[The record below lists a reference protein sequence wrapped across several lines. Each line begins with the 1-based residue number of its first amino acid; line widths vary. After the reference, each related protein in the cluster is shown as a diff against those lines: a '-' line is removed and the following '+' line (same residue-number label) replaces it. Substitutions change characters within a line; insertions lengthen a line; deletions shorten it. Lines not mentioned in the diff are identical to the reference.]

1 MDLQKEREKQNLVE
15 NKQNDLLVKF
25 LKQNRDRFDYA
36 DTSQWIAQEQ
46 NETDLLLVCDS
57 ITNWCEKAKNET
69 QKKELYLLLQSLWRT
84 SSYCVNLETT
94 CKSSVSK
101 YITTEKRNDELV
113 KEKRIIEIELIQT
126 KEKLNAEIEKL
137 KKEIEFINNSK

>member
-1 MDLQKEREKQNLVE
+1 MNLQSQRENEKLIE

-25 LKQNRDRFDYA
+25 LKQKRDRFDYA

-46 NETDLLLVCDS
+46 NENDLLLISDS
-57 ITNWCEKAKNET
+57 LTNWHSKAKNES
-69 QKKELYLLLQSLWRT
+69 QKKELYLLLQSIWRN
-84 SSYCVNLETT
+84 SSYCVNLETI
-94 CKSSVSK
+94 CKSAVSK
-101 YITTEKRNDELV
+101 YINVENRNDQLV

-126 KEKLNAEIEKL
+126 KDKLNAEIDKL